1 MPLLKITNL
10 DFYLAH
16 SCIIENF
23 NFSIKQGEIVTLF
36 GPSGCGKTTLLK
48 IISRI
53 LKPWNGSVEY
63 TGRVAYLFQ
72 EHRLFESVSAY
83 ENIALV
89 MQKIDKQWILR
100 ALNSVGLSEKDAQ
113 KYPQELSGGM
123 RARVA
128 FIRALAYP
136 CNILLLD
143 EPFSGLD
150 FKMREILIKKV
161 THLAKEKGVAV
172 ILVTHDAY
180 EACMLSSKILFL
192 STHKMQIE
200 KTLNIT
206 QQERNEKFL
215 KELFKQEFKGKMY
228 FD

>member
-89 MQKIDKQWILR
+89 MQKIDKQWILG

-113 KYPQELSGGM
+113 KYPHELSGGM

-128 FIRALAYP
+128 IIRAFAYP
-136 CNILLLD
+136 
-143 EPFSGLD
+143 
-150 FKMREILIKKV
+150 
-161 THLAKEKGVAV
+161 
-172 ILVTHDAY
+172 
-180 EACMLSSKILFL
+180 
-192 STHKMQIE
+192 
-200 KTLNIT
+200 
-206 QQERNEKFL
+206 
-215 KELFKQEFKGKMY
+215 
-228 FD
+228 